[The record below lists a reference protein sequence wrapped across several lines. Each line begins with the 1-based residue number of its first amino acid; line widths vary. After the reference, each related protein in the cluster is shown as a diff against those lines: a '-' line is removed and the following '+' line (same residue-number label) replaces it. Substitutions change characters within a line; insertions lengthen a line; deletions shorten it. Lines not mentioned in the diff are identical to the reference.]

1 MHGLHWQL
9 NLFPMLCIGKWTCP
23 PAECFFLH
31 HLLDRPCVLQM
42 PSFGRRAKAHLV
54 NTPTERLSLRQPLV
68 LLCYTMNG
76 FLASN
81 GNGIGD
87 SLQAIPTGFL
97 SICSARAQEP
107 LPLFCRWLR
116 LLHFLQVHLCGLPFA
131 CRCTLINNIVALATP
146 ITIHS

>member
-9 NLFPMLCIGKWTCP
+9 NLFPQLYIGKWTVGLHLSTSRMV
-23 PAECFFLH
+23 FFLH

-42 PSFGRRAKAHLV
+42 PSFGRRAKAHLA

-68 LLCYTMNG
+68 LLRYTMNG
-76 FLASN
+76 YSSQATAT
-81 GNGIGD
+81 D

-97 SICSARAQEP
+97 GICSARAQEP

-131 CRCTLINNIVALATP
+131 CRCIR
-146 ITIHS
+146 